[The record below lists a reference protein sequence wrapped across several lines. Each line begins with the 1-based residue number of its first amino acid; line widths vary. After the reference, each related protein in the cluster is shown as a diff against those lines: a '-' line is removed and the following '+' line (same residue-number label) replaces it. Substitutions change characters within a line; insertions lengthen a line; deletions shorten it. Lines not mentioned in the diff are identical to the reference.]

1 MLMYDNLRMYRVA
14 CLWLVAACG
23 DDGSGGDATTQPMV
37 TSLPL
42 TTATTAGPDTD
53 ADTAPTTSPTTAPT
67 TSTSTA
73 NGPGSGPDDTTTAV
87 SASDTSTSSAT
98 QDTQDTQDDTSAS
111 TSIADTTTG
120 EPEQPCGTLPV
131 VYRDFR
137 PKDTDFGCHQKGNPA
152 WPGLVLPQ
160 LGADNKPKY
169 NPNPP
174 PPPPGWVGIMPQITS
189 ADSFGQWYNTMDGV
203 NLEIVG
209 ELLLKEIKPGIYSFS
224 STAFYPLT
232 GLGFGNNVTPN
243 WEGDSFP
250 DINGAFTTEIH
261 TTFTYEPGQAF
272 DFSGDDD
279 VWVYIDGKLAMDLG
293 GLHGPVSGSI
303 QLDTLGLKPGQSYT
317 LDAFHAERCDSGSN
331 FRIDTSIACF
341 IPG

>member
-1 MLMYDNLRMYRVA
+1 MRMNDNLRMYSVA
-14 CLWLVAACG
+14 CLWLAAACG
-23 DDGSGGDATTQPMV
+23 DDGSDDATTMQPMV
-37 TSLPL
+37 TSLPATSA
-42 TTATTAGPDTD
+42 TTSATTAGPDTGT
-53 ADTAPTTSPTTAPT
+53 DTAPTTSTTAA
-67 TSTSTA
+67 TSTTT
-73 NGPGSGPDDTTTAV
+73 GSGTDDTTTAV
-87 SASDTSTSSAT
+87 SASETNTSSTTEATLTTGDDPGTSTT
-98 QDTQDTQDDTSAS
+98 TGDN
-111 TSIADTTTG
+111 TTG
-120 EPEQPCGTLPV
+120 EPPPCGTIPV
-131 VYRDFR
+131 VYRDFK
-137 PKDTDFGCHQKGNPA
+137 PMDTDFGCHQKGNPA

-160 LGADNKPKY
+160 LGADNKPQY

-189 ADSFGQWYNTMDGV
+189 AGSFSQWYNTMDGV
-203 NLEIVG
+203 NLEIAG

-293 GLHGPVSGSI
+293 GLHGAVNGSI
-303 QLDTLGLKPGQSYT
+303 QLDTLGLTAGKSYT